1 MRNIKRYF
9 EKSLMKGIKILFE
22 EEKNKRQQYVCER
35 CIFLKKK
42 KIKSIS
48 IVLNTIKIFLESK
61 NKIYQNIE
69 EIII

>member
-1 MRNIKRYF
+1 MNTEMSTGYYEKYKEIFR
-9 EKSLMKGIKILFE
+9 EKSSSKF
-22 EEKNKRQQYVCER
+22 
-35 CIFLKKK
+35 FLKKK